1 MTAAVLKRGA
11 TPARR
16 PPPKPRKPAPPP
28 VATVRL
34 PVAPNRFRR
43 HVLTGFAVLIA
54 VAAIVVVILLGYPQ
68 RWWQST
74 AEAASRAG
82 FEVRHVELR
91 GVANSPRL
99 NLYTA
104 ALEGPTNSM
113 LLVDLDE
120 VRARLRALPWV
131 ADASVTRRLPDTLI
145 VDIVERR
152 PAALWQ
158 YRQRMVVIDQTGRP
172 LTGEKLDRFTS
183 LPLVVGPDA
192 NANVAPLLALLADYP
207 RLGAKVTA
215 ATHVGHRRWDLRFA
229 SGETVSLPEGDA
241 AARTAL
247 AKFDTVDRASGLLG
261 KGFGRFDLR
270 IPGRMTVRVPE
281 AVKAAPPPKAL
292 KI

>member
-11 TPARR
+11 PPVRR
-16 PPPKPRKPAPPP
+16 PPQRSRKPAPPP
-28 VATVRL
+28 VPTVRL
-34 PVAPNRFRR
+34 PLAPNRFRR
-43 HVLTGFAVLIA
+43 HVLTGFATLIA
-54 VAAIVVVILLGYPQ
+54 VAAIVVVILLGYPA

-113 LLVDLDE
+113 LLVDLAE

-145 VDIVERR
+145 VDIVERQ

-158 YRQRMVVIDQTGRP
+158 FRQRVVAIDQTGRP
-172 LTGEKLDRFTS
+172 LTVDNLDRFAK

-192 NANVAPLLALLADYP
+192 NANVRPLLALLADYP
-207 RLGAKVTA
+207 RLGGVVTA
-215 ATHVGHRRWDLRFA
+215 ATYVGHRRWDLRFK
-229 SGETVSLPEGDA
+229 SGETVSLPEGEA
-241 AARTAL
+241 AARAAL
-247 AKFDTVDRASGLLG
+247 ARFDGLDRTSGLLG
-261 KGFGRFDLR
+261 KGFVRFDLR
-270 IPGRMTVRVPE
+270 LPGRMTVRVAEP
-281 AVKAAPPPKAL
+281 VKAAPPPKAL